1 VNVFLL
7 GGTGAIGG
15 HSLPALVAAGHEV
28 SALVR
33 TPEKAAAVA
42 AQGADP
48 VMVSMF
54 DRAALSE
61 AFRGRR
67 SCSATG

>member
-1 VNVFLL
+1 VKVFLL
-7 GGTGAIGG
+7 GGTGAIG
-15 HSLPALVAAGHEV
+15 SQALPALVAAGHEV

-33 TPEKAAAVA
+33 TPQKAAAVR

-54 DRAALSE
+54 DRAAL
-61 AFRGRR
+61 AKP
-67 SCSATG
+67 SAGTTRW